1 MAVRSIGAAAGL
13 ALGLTALGCIS
24 IPLPISLPQL
34 PATGR
39 EEVRRNAEVFGD
51 NFQWGRLAE
60 ASRLVHPDDR
70 VAFLEHGTE
79 LEERLRVTGF
89 EIATVEVDGSEA
101 WATVVFRIYRPPS
114 VVEQTLIDRQHWE
127 RKTGAWYLRPALD
140 RY

>member
-1 MAVRSIGAAAGL
+1 MAVRSFGATL
-13 ALGLTALGCIS
+13 AVALATASLGCIS

-39 EEVRRNAEVFGD
+39 AEVRRNAEVFGD
-51 NFQWGRLAE
+51 NFQWGRLGE

-70 VAFLEHGTE
+70 AAFLEHGSS

-101 WATVVFRIYRPPS
+101 WATVVFRVYRPPS

-127 RKTGAWYLRPALD
+127 RKLGAWYLRPALE